1 MVILQYKRKKFVL
14 SMKYNN
20 KIACDC
26 VSAEELKMLTTE
38 DKGIT
43 ILAEHFIWLHIKD
56 SLQNNEKQL

>member
-43 ILAEHFIWLHIKD
+43 ILAEHFI
-56 SLQNNEKQL
+56 